1 MTDTQGWI
9 TAISVAVIAGV
20 QLVTFLLARRP

>member
-1 MTDTQGWI
+1 MTDTQAWI

-20 QLVTFLLARRP
+20 ALVRFLLARR

>member
-1 MTDTQGWI
+1 MTDTQGWV

-20 QLVTFLLARRP
+20 QLIQFLLARR